1 MDEDQTNLI
10 INYLPQSL
18 QDEEFR
24 KMFENIGPLKSS
36 KIVRDKN
43 TGYSYGFGFVDFH
56 NPKDAATAISQLN
69 GYRME
74 HKVLK
79 VAYSRRNE
87 EDTKGSKLYLQK
99 LPPQYTEEEVSNYF
113 SSYGNIVQVR
123 VVTDRATGQSKGIG
137 FILFSKRSEAEAAL
151 NDLDNKVPPGGIQP
165 LRVKFADDNAKKVKA
180 PSQYN
185 YYNQTPYPVHGGY
198 GEGMGGSRGPM
209 RNPGGRFRFNP
220 MGNTSTYGGGYGG
233 GSSSYGAD
241 YYSPPSQGGGY
252 VLFVYNI
259 GPEADEKTLWR
270 MFSPLG
276 TVTKVNV
283 VMDHQKSQSKGYGF
297 VTMPNLEEAEYAILN
312 MNGYSYNGRELSV
325 SFKS

>member
-151 NDLDNKVPPGGIQP
+151 NDLDNKVPPGGTQP